1 MKEQTGIEKPEN
13 IIAGHIIRAA
23 IEVHREL
30 GPGLLESVYQTC
42 LGKELQSAGMDVQRE
57 LVLPVYYK
65 GEKTGQILRIDM
77 LVGGLVIVEVKSSI
91 ELAPLF
97 SIQLH
102 TYLRIA
108 DKRIG
113 LLINFNVP
121 VLKDGIRR
129 VVNQL

>member
-1 MKEQTGIEKPEN
+1 
-13 IIAGHIIRAA
+13 
-23 IEVHREL
+23 
-30 GPGLLESVYQTC
+30 
-42 LGKELQSAGMDVQRE
+42 MDVQRE

-65 GEKTGQILRIDM
+65 GEKTGQVLRIDM

-108 DKRIG
+108 DKRLGI
-113 LLINFNVP
+113 LINFNVP